1 MSTKKWFQEPFVVY
15 AVGNVEAVVELL
27 TGVPDSCPEKL
38 GAQPCDTS
46 SSADKRP
53 KYSRRGAPFEGVVHQ
68 QDRQRGAILMSILIV
83 EDNPVNAM
91 LLENFLEKGGYHTV
105 LARSAKDALASLPN
119 ISDLQLIITDLI
131 MPDMDG
137 LELIAHVRK
146 KAAFKDL
153 PIIAMSA
160 QSDVETVTRA
170 TSLQCSDFLV
180 KPVDKKQLLT
190 RIESLLKEQ
199 SPVLQDKNRVMNNL
213 GVGTE
218 EYDDLIHAFVAQ
230 LDTAMPIV
238 VLEQAESGEAISEN
252 LGRLLKELAES
263 AIILGAER
271 FSLLYSRLKE
281 ETSIIR
287 SQCGAVLKSLQE
299 LETALRAHSKSR

>member
-1 MSTKKWFQEPFVVY
+1 
-15 AVGNVEAVVELL
+15 
-27 TGVPDSCPEKL
+27 
-38 GAQPCDTS
+38 
-46 SSADKRP
+46 
-53 KYSRRGAPFEGVVHQ
+53 
-68 QDRQRGAILMSILIV
+68 MSILIV